1 MSTIQ
6 NNITGQRLGYR
17 PDEAAEVTGTNR
29 TRIFEAIRQGKLT
42 AHKDGKATII
52 TPEELQR
59 WVSAMPT
66 VGRQEDAPHLAEPV
80 SIPSDE
86 IPSVHHRTRHRR

>member
-6 NNITGQRLGYR
+6 NNVTGRGLQRVGYT
-17 PDEAAEVTGTNR
+17 PAEAAEVTARTR
-29 TRIFEAIRQGKLT
+29 TRIFEAIRRGELM

-52 TPEELQR
+52 TPEELQC

-66 VGRQEDAPHLAEPV
+66 VGRQENAA
-80 SIPSDE
+80 
-86 IPSVHHRTRHRR
+86 